1 MDLLPW
7 TDLCTSRCRLRRFK
21 GSDLSAFVAY
31 RSDPRVAALQ
41 SWESFSHADGER
53 LLKGVAE
60 TPMGKPGTWMQIA
73 IADRATDS
81 LLGDC
86 AVHFID
92 AEQCEIGFTLAPA
105 QQGRGYA
112 REAVAALLARLFVDW
127 ERHRVIAITD
137 VRNTSAAQLL
147 RRLGFRQEAHFQQH
161 VRFKGAWCD
170 ELQFAMLREEWR
182 ALHRTAERAGG
193 GATAP

>member
-7 TDLCTSRCRLRRFK
+7 TDLSTSRCRLRRFK

-31 RSDPRVAALQ
+31 RNDPRVAALQ
-41 SWESFSHADGER
+41 SWEGFTRADGER
-53 LLKGVAE
+53 LLKEVAE

-73 IADRATDS
+73 IADLATDS

-92 AEQCEIGFTLAPA
+92 SEQCEIGFTLAPA
-105 QQGRGYA
+105 HQGRGFA
-112 REAVAALLARLFVDW
+112 REAVAALLARLFEDW

-147 RRLGFRQEAHFQQH
+147 RRLGFRQEAHFQKH

-182 ALHRTAERAGG
+182 ARHRAAAHADGG
-193 GATAP
+193 TTAP